1 VHGFRKLIYHVLCLY
16 VRAEQLS
23 DAALVRN
30 QYRWWEEGELRD
42 LCASV
47 GLQVGVLMAGREGG
61 RGRKEGS
68 EGAAQCMWGGLQ
80 GLCTRSALLWLWTV
94 L

>member
-16 VRAEQLS
+16 VRAVQLS

-47 GLQVGVLMAGREGG
+47 GLQVGVLEAGRQGGREGA
-61 RGRKEGS
+61 RGGE
-68 EGAAQCMWGGLQ
+68 
-80 GLCTRSALLWLWTV
+80 
-94 L
+94 